1 MPIGT
6 GLLRLRSEDA
16 TPTDALFARHLTQ
29 LIGRFANSMQKES
42 KFIERLF
49 KSELYQIKT
58 QEGKKDGGGT
68 GRA

>member
-1 MPIGT
+1 
-6 GLLRLRSEDA
+6 
-16 TPTDALFARHLTQ
+16 
-29 LIGRFANSMQKES
+29 MQKES